1 MEKIT
6 DERPVR
12 QGKNGFPEK
21 KKKTDFEIRPKGSK
35 GAIMT
40 SDRKRALT

>member
-12 QGKNGFPEK
+12 QGKNGFPE
-21 KKKTDFEIRPKGSK
+21 KKTDFEIRPKGSK

>member
-12 QGKNGFPEK
+12 QGKNGFPE